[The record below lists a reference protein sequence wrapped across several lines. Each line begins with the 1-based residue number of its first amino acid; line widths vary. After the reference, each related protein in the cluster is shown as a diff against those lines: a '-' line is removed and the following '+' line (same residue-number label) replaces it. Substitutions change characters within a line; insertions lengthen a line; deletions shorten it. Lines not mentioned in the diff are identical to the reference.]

1 MKNIKD
7 LVDELSALF
16 GKIETGKVDVNVAG
30 EMNNTAGKIINAQKV
45 QLEYASLKKVAPSIA
60 FLDTAETK

>member
-1 MKNIKD
+1 MQH
-7 LVDELSALF
+7 F
-16 GKIETGKVDVNVAG
+16 ETKADFARRMGWNRSSVTRFAVAG

-45 QLEYASLKKVAPSIA
+45 QLEYAALKKVAPSIA